1 MTHPAPRGALERW
14 VGLCARSPLAAL
26 SLTLAL
32 AAASVALALTLRI
45 NTNQLE
51 MISATSRQVR
61 DIHRVTDMI
70 GGAGQLTVA
79 LRGPRPEALKAAAVD
94 LAEHLKRDEGE
105 RVRDAS
111 YQLPTAFLLERAA
124 LFMETADLEELRRR
138 VNAKLADAKRRAD
151 PFFFEIEPTPPV
163 ELKVDDLLSKYGRVG
178 KKRVSDDFYLSV
190 GEAGSETPG
199 AMVLVQVKPRWD
211 SNELERTGALVAHIR
226 AWLSARTLVLG
237 AEGAGAGEA
246 LRFVEDYSAAPAEDP
261 RVVEF
266 GFTGTYQTNYDDSF
280 QIKDSLA
287 PVSVWAFG
295 GVLLTLLLFFGRHIF
310 AVALVLSGLLIGLAV
325 TFGWAALTIGE
336 LNMIT
341 SILGG
346 ILMGLGIDFGI
357 HLLYRFR
364 EELARH
370 ARLEE
375 ALAVTLRGAGVASLV
390 SGLGTAAAF
399 ASLMLSDFKGFSQFG
414 FLAGSGVFLIGAVM
428 YVWVPAV
435 VMWVERGSPGRARR
449 WLGAAQAGGEL
460 GGEAQRA
467 SPRDLPRAGLIAAL
481 SGGVA
486 LALSALAPQ
495 APFEYNTRAL
505 MVEGI
510 PSVRLQDEVAAR
522 FSLGSDPVAIYTPTR
537 EAAREVFEHLRAR
550 LPSRP
555 ATEGVAPLD
564 TLDQVVGLDSFL
576 PPAAQQ
582 ARNAELLAAWRTE
595 LAAVDPARLPEEVRA
610 RWPEVQRALAATP
623 FTLSDLPALY
633 REPFESLPTAR
644 PENKGHLTFVYAG
657 VDLWDGLS
665 MLRFA
670 EQVEEVKVES
680 GVYHAAGMPILFSQL
695 TQMILRDGKLTV
707 LWTSLLLL
715 IILALDLRRPR
726 DVLAA
731 LAPLLLGVGSMLGV
745 MSLIGAHLN
754 LMNIVVFPIII
765 GYGVSHGVYLLH
777 RVREGAT
784 PRDAL
789 SSVGRA
795 VACSTLT
802 TLAGWAALLAAPH
815 KGLQSMGT
823 LACVGMLAS
832 LLVSFTLMPALLELG
847 RRRAPR
853 LAPSAVTL
861 TLLAL
866 LTLLSATLPG
876 CGGAREVLRSEAYE
890 QRDKDELVR
899 VEVRVSPRVEVE
911 VLEGGGVGPERAAE
925 VPAEVLEMWA
935 LMAQR
940 YLNDH
945 RDFIALRR
953 AALPAPL
960 TPAAATSHPA
970 CGPDVRGTL
979 HLDGEV
985 TREGEQARVRLWARL
1000 TRCLPAEGGGPRWAE
1015 GGGEEVVWAAE
1026 VSHSSASADEVLV
1039 TLRDEY
1045 TRRFGEV
1052 ASPYAAPSFL
1062 AVKALLELAPRP
1074 KLSRDE
1080 DVNAKIELEY

>member
-1 MTHPAPRGALERW
+1 MTHPSPRGALERW
-14 VGLCARSPLAAL
+14 VGLCARRPLAAL

-32 AAASVALALTLRI
+32 AAAAVALALTLRV

-51 MISATSRQVR
+51 MISAASRQVR

-70 GGAGQLTVA
+70 GGAGHLTVA
-79 LRGPRPEALKAAAVD
+79 LRGARPEALKAAAVD
-94 LAEHLKRDEGE
+94 LAEHLTRDEGA

-151 PFFFEIEPTPPV
+151 PFFFELEPTPPV
-163 ELKVDDLLSKYGRVG
+163 ALKVDDLLSKYGRVG

-190 GEAGSETPG
+190 GDDASATPG

-211 SNELERTGALVAHIR
+211 SNELERTGALVADLR
-226 AWLSARTLVLG
+226 AWLAARALPLG
-237 AEGAGAGEA
+237 GAGEA
-246 LRFVEDYSAAPAEDP
+246 LRFVEDYSPAPPSDP
-261 RVVEF
+261 LVVEF

-287 PVSVWAFG
+287 PVSVWAFV
-295 GVLLTLLLFFGRHIF
+295 GVLLTLLLFFGRHLF
-310 AVALVLSGLLIGLAV
+310 AVALVVSGLLLGLAV

-357 HLLYRFR
+357 HLLYRLR

-370 ARLEE
+370 ARLED

-399 ASLMLSDFKGFSQFG
+399 ASLMLSEFKGFSQFG

-435 VMWVERGSPGRARR
+435 VMWVERGAPGRARR
-449 WLGAAQAGGEL
+449 WLGAAAAGAAGG
-460 GGEAQRA
+460 APPPARA
-467 SPRDLPRAGLIAAL
+467 LPRAGLIAAL
-481 SGGVA
+481 SGGLA
-486 LALSALAPQ
+486 LALSALAPR

-505 MVEGI
+505 MVEGVA
-510 PSVRLQDEVAAR
+510 SVRLQDEVAAR
-522 FSLGSDPVAIYTPTR
+522 FALGADPVAIYTPTR

-550 LPSRP
+550 LPSAAP
-555 ATEGVAPLD
+555 AEGVAPLD

-582 ARNAELLAAWRTE
+582 ARNAAVLAAWRAE

-610 RWPEVQRALAATP
+610 RWAEVQRALNAAP
-623 FTLSDLPALY
+623 FTLADLPAVY

-644 PENKGHLTFVYAG
+644 PENAGFLTFVYAG

-670 EQVEEVKVES
+670 AQVEEVRVAS

-695 TQMILRDGKLTV
+695 TQMILRDGQLTA
-707 LWTSLLLL
+707 LWTTLLLVL
-715 IILALDLRRPR
+715 ILAIDLRRPR

-789 SSVGRA
+789 SSVGSA

-832 LLVSFTLMPALLELG
+832 LLVSFTLMPALLELA
-847 RRRAPR
+847 RRRALRRAAAPLPAL
-853 LAPSAVTL
+853 LAALLVA
-861 TLLAL
+861 LLAL
-866 LTLLSATLPG
+866 ALSG
-876 CGGAREVLRSEAYE
+876 CGGARERLLADSYE
-890 QRDKDELVR
+890 QRERTALVR
-899 VEVRVSPRVEVE
+899 VEVRASPRLTAE
-911 VLEGGGVGPERAAE
+911 VLADGALGPERAAP
-925 VPAEVLEMWA
+925 VPAAVVEMWA

-945 RDFIALRR
+945 RDFLALRR

-960 TPAAATSHPA
+960 TPAAAARAPA
-970 CGPDVRGTL
+970 CGEGAHGVL
-979 HLDGEV
+979 HIDGEV
-985 TREGEQARVRLWARL
+985 SREGGAARVRLWARL
-1000 TRCLPAEGGGPRWAE
+1000 SRCLPADGAAPRWAA
-1015 GGGEEVVWAAE
+1015 GGGDELVWAADVDHASE
-1026 VSHSSASADEVLV
+1026 SADEVLV
-1039 TLRDEY
+1039 TLREDY
-1045 TRRFGEV
+1045 ARRLGDEV
-1052 ASPYAAPSFL
+1052 APYAAPSFL
-1062 AVKALLELAPRP
+1062 ALKDLLDLAPRP
-1074 KLSRDE
+1074 KLTREE
-1080 DVNAKIELEY
+1080 DVNDKIELEY

>member
-1 MTHPAPRGALERW
+1 MTHSSPRGALERW
-14 VGLCARSPLAAL
+14 VGLCARRPLAAL

-32 AAASVALALTLRI
+32 AAASVALALTLRV

-79 LRGPRPEALKAAAVD
+79 LRGARPEALKAAAVD
-94 LAEHLKRDEGE
+94 LAEHLRRDEGE
-105 RVRDAS
+105 RVREAS

-124 LFMETADLEELRRR
+124 LFMETPDLEELRRR
-138 VNAKLADAKRRAD
+138 VRTKLADAKRRAD

-190 GEAGSETPG
+190 GEGSSETPG

-211 SNELERTGALVAHIR
+211 SNELERTGALVADIR
-226 AWLSARTLVLG
+226 AWLSGRALRAG
-237 AEGAGAGEA
+237 GEGA
-246 LRFVEDYSAAPAEDP
+246 LRFVEDYSPAPSADP
-261 RVVEF
+261 LVVEF

-287 PVSVWAFG
+287 PVSVWAFA

-370 ARLEE
+370 ERLEE

-428 YVWVPAV
+428 YVWVPAM
-435 VMWVERGSPGRARR
+435 VMWVERGAPGRARR
-449 WLGAAQAGGEL
+449 WLGAGEVSAQEGAAQAGGAAR
-460 GGEAQRA
+460 G
-467 SPRDLPRAGLIAAL
+467 LPRAGLIAAV
-481 SGGVA
+481 SGGLA
-486 LALSALAPQ
+486 LALSSLAPN

-550 LPSRP
+550 LPSAPR
-555 ATEGVAPLD
+555 AEGVLPLD

-576 PPAAQQ
+576 PPRAQQ
-582 ARNAELLAAWRTE
+582 ERNAEVLAAWRAE
-595 LAAVDPARLPEEVRA
+595 LSAVDPARLPEEVRA
-610 RWPEVQRALAATP
+610 RWPEVQRALSAAP
-623 FTLSDLPALY
+623 FTLGDLPALY
-633 REPFESLPTAR
+633 REPFESLPSAR
-644 PENKGHLTFVYAG
+644 PENAGFLTFVYAG

-670 EQVEEVKVES
+670 EQVEEVRVES

-715 IILALDLRRPR
+715 VILALDLRRPR

-784 PRDAL
+784 PREAL

-847 RRRAPR
+847 RRRALR
-853 LAPSAVTL
+853 LSPSAALLVA
-861 TLLAL
+861 LLAL
-866 LTLLSATLPG
+866 AAPLAG
-876 CGGAREVLRSEAYE
+876 CGGARERLLSETYE
-890 QRDKDELVR
+890 QRERTELVR
-899 VEVRVSPRVEVE
+899 VEVRAAPRLAAEA
-911 VLEGGGVGPERAAE
+911 LEGGALGPERAAP
-925 VPAEVLEMWA
+925 VPAPVVEMWA

-945 RDFIALRR
+945 RDFLALRR

-960 TPAAATSHPA
+960 TPEAAAASPA
-970 CGPDVRGTL
+970 CGEGLHGTL

-985 TREGEQARVRLWARL
+985 AREGEGARLRLWARL
-1000 TRCLPAEGGGPRWAE
+1000 TRCPAAEGGAPRWAE
-1015 GGGEEVVWAAE
+1015 GGGDEVVWAADVE
-1026 VSHSSASADEVLV
+1026 HSSASADEVLV
-1039 TLRDEY
+1039 TLREEY
-1045 TRRFGEV
+1045 ARRFGEE
-1052 ASPYAAPSFL
+1052 AAPYAAPSFL
-1062 AVKALLELAPRP
+1062 ALKALLDLAPRP
-1074 KLSRDE
+1074 KLTRDE
-1080 DVNAKIELEY
+1080 DVSAKIELEY